1 MLTDLDEI
9 RRLAR
14 QHAAEDLEFRRHV
27 HDRHI
32 SIQPLRERVAALLE
46 TFDCKSCGNC
56 CRQTRVSAAADEIAA
71 IAAFL
76 GMDAGRVKQLY
87 TERGDDSSE
96 TLLKQQ
102 DDSCVFLDGGLC
114 MVYEARPEACRQFPA
129 IALHADLL
137 GNRLPSVCRQA
148 AICPVVF
155 EALAEFK
162 HLTGFHPKARARVGV
177 S

>member
-1 MLTDLDEI
+1 MLTDLIQI

-14 QHAAEDLEFRRHV
+14 LHEAENLEFRRHV

-32 SIQPLRERVAALLE
+32 SDHPLRERVSALLKQ
-46 TFDCKSCGNC
+46 FDCTQCANC
-56 CRQTRVSAAADEIAA
+56 CRQTRVPVSADEIAE
-71 IAAFL
+71 IAACL
-76 GMDAGRVKQLY
+76 AMEAAKVRQLY

-102 DDSCVFLDGGLC
+102 DDACVFLDGGVC

-155 EALAEFK
+155 EALEEFK
-162 HLTGFHPKARARVGV
+162 HLTGFRPKANPG
-177 S
+177 